1 MSATVID
8 TVRFGYKNQVNVR
21 ILIHVFKYN
30 CKKIK
35 EYDIWSVLMIFFITL
50 VVLNILI
57 MGRILLKNIEHDG
70 AASDILI
77 QDNRIAKVVSAEA
90 GVPVEA
96 DMEVVDCTGMAAVPG
111 FVNMHTHA
119 GMSMMRGIGEDVAF
133 HEWLARVWETEEKL
147 TEEFVYHSTKV
158 ACLEMI
164 KTGTTTF
171 NDHYWY
177 MPMAYKAATEMG
189 LRSVLAYVI
198 CDRNEPEESARQKI
212 QCQEMYDVSRT
223 WGETAGF
230 CIAIHAIYSVSEEM
244 IVWATRFARERGL
257 KVHIHVSET
266 RKEIQDCMAQHGGMS
281 PVEYLD
287 SLGVLGP
294 DVIAAHTLWLSE
306 KDIEI
311 LGKRGVN
318 CVHNVNSNLKLA
330 SGYRFLYNEL
340 RDAGANICLGTDGC
354 GSSNNLDMLETM
366 KTSAMI
372 QKAWRDDP
380 TAMPLREIMDMATV
394 NAGKALGLDI
404 GRIEEGA
411 LADILIV
418 DTRGYSFLSKCPFEA
433 NLIYSAHSDCVDSV
447 ICDGKFVMR
456 GRVVP
461 NEAEIMSEARKVLFE
476 TL

>member
-1 MSATVID
+1 
-8 TVRFGYKNQVNVR
+8 
-21 ILIHVFKYN
+21 
-30 CKKIK
+30 
-35 EYDIWSVLMIFFITL
+35 
-50 VVLNILI
+50 
-57 MGRILLKNIEHDG
+57 MGRILLKNIENKG
-70 AASDILI
+70 VASDILI
-77 QDNRIAKVVSAEA
+77 EGNTIAKISPA
-90 GVPVEA
+90 GTLCPA
-96 DMEVVDCTGMAAVPG
+96 GPDTEVLDCTGKAVTPG

-119 GMSMMRGIGEDVAF
+119 GMAMMRGVGEDIAF
-133 HEWLARVWETEEKL
+133 HEWLDRIWQVEEKL
-147 TEEFVYHSTKV
+147 TEELVYHSTKV

-164 KTGTTTF
+164 RTGTTTF

-177 MPMAYKAATEMG
+177 MPMAYKAASEMG
-189 LRSVLAYVI
+189 IRSMLAYVVL
-198 CDRNEPEESARQKI
+198 DRNDPKEAERQKI
-212 QCQEMYDVSRT
+212 QCREMFEVSKS
-223 WGETAGF
+223 WNGIANF
-230 CIAIHAIYSVSEEM
+230 CIAIHAIYSVTEEM
-244 IVWATRFARERGL
+244 IIWATRFARERGL
-257 KVHIHVSET
+257 KIHIHLSET
-266 RKEIQDCMAQHGGMS
+266 SKEVEDCMAQHGGMS

-294 DVIAAHTLWLSE
+294 DVFAAHTLWLSD

-340 RDAGANICLGTDGC
+340 KGAGANICLGTDGC

-372 QKAWRDDP
+372 QKAWRNDP
-380 TAMPLREIMDMATV
+380 TAMPIAEIMAMATE
-394 NAGKALGLDI
+394 NAGKALGLNI
-404 GRIEEGA
+404 GKIEEGA

-418 DTRGYSFLSKCPFEA
+418 DTQSYSFLSKCPFEA

-456 GRVVP
+456 NRVVP
-461 NEAEIMSEARKVLFE
+461 GEAEIIAEAREVLNK